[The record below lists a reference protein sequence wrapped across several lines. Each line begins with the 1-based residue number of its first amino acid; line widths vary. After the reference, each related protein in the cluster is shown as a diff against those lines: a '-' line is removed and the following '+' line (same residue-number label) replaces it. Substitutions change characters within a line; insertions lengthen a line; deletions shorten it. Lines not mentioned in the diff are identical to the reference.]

1 MGLYHN
7 MSLSAGRSDIFMWC
21 SIAQVVIQ
29 IIIVLTT
36 HIWGIDVMVTSYT
49 VFNVLWLIV
58 WQHYAYK
65 MIGVTMGEVCR
76 DIAPSMIVAIVVMA
90 VVYAVTLPLVNHNV
104 VILLVRILL
113 ATALYA
119 VVMKAAHVEM
129 MDECLKF
136 VRKKIKK

>member
-1 MGLYHN
+1 MSLYHN

-29 IIIVLTT
+29 IIIVLAT
-36 HIWGIDVMVTSYT
+36 HVWGIDVMVTSYT

-76 DIAPSMIVAIVVMA
+76 DIS
-90 VVYAVTLPLVNHNV
+90 
-104 VILLVRILL
+104 RR
-113 ATALYA
+113 
-119 VVMKAAHVEM
+119 
-129 MDECLKF
+129 CSW
-136 VRKKIKK
+136 R